1 MNTVNKKKR
10 KMMLVLPLLV
20 IPFLTMAFW
29 ALGGGTGKAIVADS
43 KGLNLALPDANLK
56 EDKALDKLSFYDQAA
71 KDSMKREEWMRNDP
85 YFRMDTI
92 PALPNELESMNEFSA
107 DKYKQQLNTSLYEKP
122 ANNPEDQ
129 ILQKLKQLQTELD
142 KPGLPLNPPPKE
154 GEADAR
160 FSSEL
165 DRLEGML
172 RVNGGNGEDAE
183 MNQLRNTLDR
193 ILDIQHPDRV
203 KERSIK
209 HKGAAY
215 AVRKDKGADTLVK
228 GFYSFS
234 DEKELLSEEQ
244 PAIEAIIAANQV
256 IVNGAVVKFRIVNDI
271 FINGKLVPRN
281 TLVSG
286 IAALEGERLTI
297 EINSIRCG
305 KSLYNVKLEV
315 YDMDG
320 LPGIYIPGTINRE
333 VAKES
338 LNNSLSLADMTSL
351 DPSLKAQ
358 ATATGVGA
366 LKSLISKKAKLVRV
380 QVKAGYKVLLNNKNP
395 NQ

>member
-1 MNTVNKKKR
+1 MKTVNTKKR

-29 ALGGGTGKAIVADS
+29 ALGGGSGKAKTAES
-43 KGLNLALPDANLK
+43 NGLNLALPDANLK
-56 EDKALDKLSFYDQAA
+56 DDKVLDKLSFYDQAA

-85 YFRMDTI
+85 YFRMDTT
-92 PALPNELESMNEFSA
+92 PAFPSELESLNEFSA
-107 DKYKQQLNTSLYEKP
+107 DKYKQRLNTSLYEQP
-122 ANNPEDQ
+122 VNNPEDQ
-129 ILQKLKQLQTELD
+129 IMQKLKLLQSELD
-142 KPGLPLNPPPKE
+142 KPAHVEAVPGRND
-154 GEADAR
+154 GE
-160 FSSEL
+160 FSAEL

-172 RVNGGNGEDAE
+172 KVNNGNGEDAE
-183 MNQLRNTLDR
+183 MNQLQNTLDR

-203 KERSIK
+203 KERSVK
-209 HKGAAY
+209 NKGAAY
-215 AVRKDKGADTLVK
+215 AVRRNKGTDTLVK
-228 GFYSFS
+228 GFYSYS
-234 DEKELLSEEQ
+234 DEKELVNEEHN
-244 PAIEAIIAANQV
+244 AIEAIIASNQI

-271 FINGKLVPRN
+271 FIAGKLVPRN

-297 EINSIRCG
+297 EINSIRSG
-305 KSLYNVKLEV
+305 KSLFNVKLEV

-395 NQ
+395 DQ